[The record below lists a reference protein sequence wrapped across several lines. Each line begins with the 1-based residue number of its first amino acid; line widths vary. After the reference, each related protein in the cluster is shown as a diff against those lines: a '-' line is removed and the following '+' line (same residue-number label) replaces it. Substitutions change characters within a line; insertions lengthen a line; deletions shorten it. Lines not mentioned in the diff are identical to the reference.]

1 MFDLQPIVANVSRV
15 YRLFKQNNPT
25 FDGKVSI
32 LGHSLG
38 SAIAFDILCRQPTEP
53 GQFGIPTEP
62 VLDRKL
68 ALDFSVINFY
78 AVGSPIGLFQM
89 LRGKN
94 IAARSQLDQDA
105 TELPFSPLGDSPRNP
120 FDGPPISYP
129 KVENLFNIFHP
140 SDPVSYRIEPLIS
153 KHAAK
158 LRPYPMQY
166 TKAGFRQQ
174 LVGLSSIPQRAFEGA
189 TSYLGAIRSSITN
202 SIVSRSLGY
211 GDLSSPSNKSTK
223 AEIEDEKQKVANE
236 ITKQHEETLFAG
248 FEKAWGSK
256 SKTEGSE
263 KLKALN
269 RSGRVDFAIQEDM
282 FGSSYMSAISAHLA
296 YWADPDLTYFMLS
309 YMLLH
314 KQSSTN
320 PNTDSPARTMPKRMA
335 TNL

>member
-1 MFDLQPIVANVSRV
+1 MISTLGTDRSRV
-15 YRLFKQNNPT
+15 YALFKERNPS
-25 FDGKVSI
+25 FKGKVSI

-38 SAIAFDILCRQPTEP
+38 SAIAFDILCRQPTESDEIS
-53 GQFGIPTEP
+53 IPSESQ
-62 VLDRKL
+62 LDQKL
-68 ALDFSVINFY
+68 ALEFPVENFY

-94 IAARSQLDQDA
+94 IAARSQLKTTDV
-105 TELPFSPLGDSPRNP
+105 PFSPLAADHPDF
-120 FDGPPISYP
+120 FDGPPASYP
-129 KVENLFNIFHP
+129 KVRNLFNIFHP

-166 TKAGFRQQ
+166 TKAGIRQQ

-189 TSYLGAIRSSITN
+189 TSYWGALRSSITN

-211 GDLSSPSNKSTK
+211 SELSSPSSSKLKS
-223 AEIEDEKQKVANE
+223 EIEDEKQRVANE
-236 ITKQHEETLFAG
+236 ISKQHEETLFAG
-248 FEKAWGSK
+248 FEKAWGTK

-269 RSGRVDFAIQEDM
+269 QSGRIDFAIQEDM

-296 YWADPDLTYFMLS
+296 YWADSDLTYFMLS

-314 KQSSTN
+314 GQTSKKEEVGT
-320 PNTDSPARTMPKRMA
+320 PLRLPPKRM
-335 TNL
+335 TTDL